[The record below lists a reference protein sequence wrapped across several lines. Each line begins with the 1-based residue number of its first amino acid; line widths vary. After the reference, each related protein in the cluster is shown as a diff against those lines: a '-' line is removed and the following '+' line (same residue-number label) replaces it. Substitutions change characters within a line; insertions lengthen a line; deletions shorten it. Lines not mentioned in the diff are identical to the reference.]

1 LALGLQLSAML
12 CLIAHCSPLIAPDTI
27 LGMNVTVVGHPLV
40 QHKLGIIRDK
50 NTGSKDFRELMAEVS
65 MLMAY
70 EAMRDLELDPI
81 TIETPVAP
89 MEAKVLSGKKLAL
102 VAILRAGLIMV
113 DGILRLVPAA
123 RVGHIGLYR
132 DPETLNPVEYYA
144 KLPDDIGGRRVFL
157 TDPMLATAG
166 SAVHAIQV
174 LKNRG
179 AGQIK
184 LMSIIAAPEGITR
197 VEREHPDV
205 EIVVAAVD
213 QRLNSHGYIVPGLGD
228 AGDRI
233 YGTK

>member
-1 LALGLQLSAML
+1 
-12 CLIAHCSPLIAPDTI
+12 
-27 LGMNVTVVGHPLV
+27 MNLTVVNHPLV
-40 QHKLGIIRDK
+40 QHKLAIIRDK

-70 EAMRDLELDPI
+70 EAMRDLELDPV
-81 TIETPVAP
+81 TIETPITSMQAH
-89 MEAKVLSGKKLAL
+89 MLSGKKLAL

-113 DGILRLVPAA
+113 DGILRLVPVA

-132 DPETLNPVEYYA
+132 DPATLNPVEYYA

-166 SAVHAIQV
+166 SAVHAITV
-174 LKNRG
+174 LKNKG
-179 AGQIK
+179 ASQIK
-184 LMSIIAAPEGITR
+184 LMSIIAAPEGLAR

-213 QRLNSHGYIVPGLGD
+213 SHLNDHGYIVPGLGD

>member
-1 LALGLQLSAML
+1 MS
-12 CLIAHCSPLIAPDTI
+12 
-27 LGMNVTVVGHPLV
+27 VTLVDPPLV
-40 QHKLGIIRDK
+40 QHKLAIIRDRT
-50 NTGSKDFRELMAEVS
+50 TGSKDFRELMAEVS

-70 EAMRDLELDPI
+70 ETMRDLELEPV

-113 DGILRLVPAA
+113 DGILRLVPTA

-132 DPETLNPVEYYA
+132 DPDTLNPVEYYA
-144 KLPDDIGGRRVFL
+144 KLPEDIGARRVFL

-174 LKNRG
+174 LKDRG
-179 AGQIK
+179 AGGIK
-184 LMSIIAAPEGITR
+184 LMSIIAAPEGIAR

-213 QRLNSHGYIVPGLGD
+213 ERLNNHGYIVPGLGD